1 MAHADRT
8 HSLPIGGKGVLL
20 ASTYFLVGY
29 GNDPRR
35 TADFVEELA
44 LIRKRNGSHETGRSQ
59 GQQVHDD
66 VAIPNIDTTW
76 PEPARWPVASTSSD
90 T

>member
-1 MAHADRT
+1 MARGDRT
-8 HSLPIGGKGVLL
+8 RSLPIGGEAVLQV
-20 ASTYFLVGY
+20 STDFLVGY
-29 GNDPRR
+29 GNDPQR

-66 VAIPNIDTTW
+66 VAIPNIDTAR
-76 PEPARWPVASTSSD
+76 PEPARWPVASTSSG